1 VVKFHNDGVVQAV
14 TFAYL
19 ICWWVVLFCI
29 LRTPDDLSSHFRNVT
44 GWLEAE
50 TDPIVWVFLSHLYLV
65 GLSKK
70 LGFKFQHLTIQ
81 TLTLLSFSRNC
92 RQMET
97 YEMIVVDGRFL
108 PVQRDWFARRDMW
121 PGDQAVPVQAGGR
134 WCTMWSLWFR
144 LLGSSEYRWRQQR
157 LHT

>member
-1 VVKFHNDGVVQAV
+1 M
-14 TFAYL
+14 
-19 ICWWVVLFCI
+19 IS
-29 LRTPDDLSSHFRNVT
+29 LRTFVTLLADLKLKRT
-44 GWLEAE
+44 
-50 TDPIVWVFLSHLYLV
+50 PLSHLYLV

-108 PVQRDWFARRDMW
+108 PVQRDWFARRDM
-121 PGDQAVPVQAGGR
+121 
-134 WCTMWSLWFR
+134 
-144 LLGSSEYRWRQQR
+144 
-157 LHT
+157 